1 MKLTDELKIALVT
14 AICILGLSVVSKYVI
29 NVELDFIAQ
38 YGPVWMFI
46 VYVIT
51 KERQKKSNICCTALF
66 WSLTIILVTV
76 AILVIYAI

>member
-1 MKLTDELKIALVT
+1 MKLADEVKVALVT
-14 AICILGLSVVSKYVI
+14 AVCILGLAVLSKYVI
-29 NVELDFIAQ
+29 NVELDFISQ
-38 YGPVWMFI
+38 YGPVWMFM

-51 KERQKKSNICCTALF
+51 KEKAKKSKICCTTLF